1 MSEVKWIKITTDMF
15 DNRKI
20 KAIRKLPEG
29 NNVILIWVMLLSLA
43 GRCNASGMIF
53 LTANIPYTN
62 KMLAD
67 ELDFEES
74 VICIALDTLEKFGMI
89 TRDESLFISV
99 NNWAEYQSVDGM
111 ERIREQTRKRME
123 DYRIRKREGVTS
135 VGESCVY
142 CGKPAN
148 AVDHL
153 IPKSKGGPDKNW
165 NLVPCCKSC
174 NSGKKDKDLADFLND
189 SFIYDYQGVNHELVR
204 KNKKIMAIVDFI
216 DGKYVQRDVL
226 RNSYG
231 NVTDSSI
238 SISYSLSNSNILNL
252 NILLD
257 TYSIDY
263 RYILDNKELLD
274 TVKEWMEY
282 KDQKKPKAS
291 NQYAENGMKRFLK
304 KVIDE
309 SKKHGIENVV
319 ETISDSIA
327 NNYQGVTWDRL
338 GSKKGNSSYMDAIRN
353 RISEV
358 DKWV

>member
-29 NNVILIWVMLLSLA
+29 NNIILIWVMLLSLA

-62 KMLAD
+62 KMLSD

-89 TRDESLFISV
+89 TRDENLFISV
-99 NNWAEYQSVDGM
+99 NNWSEYQSVDGM
-111 ERIREQTRKRME
+111 DKIREQTRKRVK
-123 DYRIRKREGVTS
+123 DFREREKKKQLIS
-135 VGESCVY
+135 
-142 CGKPAN
+142 N
-148 AVDHL
+148 AT
-153 IPKSKGGPDKNW
+153 
-165 NLVPCCKSC
+165 C
-174 NSGKKDKDLADFLND
+174 NAT
-189 SFIYDYQGVNHELVR
+189 
-204 KNKKIMAIVDFI
+204 
-216 DGKYVQRDVL
+216 
-226 RNSYG
+226 
-231 NVTDSSI
+231 VTDSSI
-238 SISYSLSNSNILNL
+238 SISYSLSNSNIINL

-263 RYILDNKELLD
+263 KYILDNKELLD
-274 TVKEWMEY
+274 AVKEWMEY

-304 KVIDE
+304 KVITE
-309 SKKHGIENVV
+309 SQKHGVENVV
-319 ETISDSIA
+319 EIISDSIA

-353 RISEV
+353 RVSEV

>member
-29 NNVILIWVMLLSLA
+29 NNIILIWVMLLSLA

-89 TRDESLFISV
+89 TRDENLFICV
-99 NNWAEYQSVDGM
+99 NNWSEYQSVDGM
-111 ERIREQTRKRME
+111 DKIREQTRKRME
-123 DYRIRKREGVTS
+123 DYRTRKREGVTS

-148 AVDHL
+148 VVDHL

-204 KNKKIMAIVDFI
+204 KNRKIMSIVDFI
-216 DGKYVQRDVL
+216 DGKYVQKNVL
-226 RNSYG
+226 RNSYD

-252 NILLD
+252 NYLLD
-257 TYSIDY
+257 KYSSNYKI
-263 RYILDNKELLD
+263 IMDNKELLD

-282 KDQKKPKAS
+282 KDQKKPKTT
-291 NQYAENGMKRFLK
+291 NQYAEKGMKGFLS
-304 KVIDE
+304 KVIAQSE
-309 SKKHGIENVV
+309 QYGIEAVV
-319 ETISDSIA
+319 QVINDSIA

-338 GSKKGNSSYMDAIRN
+338 DSKKGNTYMDAIKN
-353 RISEV
+353 RVSEV